1 MKKMTKKAVSLGLV
15 ATMALSMTACNSA
28 TGNNSTTTAPETTS
42 TEATSA
48 DSTTEVSSSE
58 ETTTQQAEIVKP
70 EKIKVMWD
78 GTIFKEGDNYAEAFY
93 KALEEKL
100 GIQIEWVRPDHSGY
114 ADQIGIAFNDKSTLA
129 DVVVLPSNF
138 YASYAA
144 QGNLWNMT
152 DAWNNSEIANSGR
165 LNSYAD
171 SVINTWLTKGPDGEE
186 GIYGMYPARGGG
198 CVTYVNKALAEQAGY
213 TEDTLPT
220 TWAEYQEFLAAL
232 KNVTGAAPILAAG
245 LVTGEA
251 PYVNYLP
258 EFYQDAYPDFY
269 YDETAGTWVDG
280 FTTDAMAAAL
290 DRLAWGVSEGYLDA
304 DIFSNPSTS
313 KVRDKFY
320 EGTSTSVFTYWAG
333 TWAQTITDK
342 LANKGWD
349 EGVWVLK
356 PIAEVGAYTERLSP
370 MICITSACQNPE
382 GVFKYFIDPILDG
395 GEVQTLWQYGVEGTH
410 YVVGDDGKFVFQ
422 LTESAARDG
431 KSSKTAKNLFESQL
445 KIADFDSA
453 VYPDGDPGAGTSTTE
468 AARNSFSIFNENSKF
483 APKMNATDESLE
495 NQSTIWNEKTRLIA
509 AVAQGQMTGAEA
521 IAEYQANCGALSQ
534 SVLDSFNH

>member
-28 TGNNSTTTAPETTS
+28 TGNNESTTPSSQTETTS
-42 TEATSA
+42 TNESTSGNETTTET
-48 DSTTEVSSSE
+48 STTEVKE
-58 ETTTQQAEIVKP
+58 VVKP
-70 EKIKVMWD
+70 EKVKVMWD
-78 GTIFKEGDNYAEAFY
+78 GTIFKEGENYAEAFY
-93 KALEEKL
+93 DALEAKL
-100 GIQIEWVRPDHSGY
+100 GIKIEWVRPDHSGY

-129 DVVVLPSNF
+129 DVVILPSNY

-152 DAWNNSEIANSGR
+152 DAWNNSEVVSSGR

-171 SVINTWLTKGPDGEE
+171 SVISTWYTKGPDGQE
-186 GIYGMYPARGGG
+186 GIFGMYPARGGG

-245 LVTGEA
+245 LVTDEA

-269 YDETAGTWVDG
+269 YDETAGAWVDG

-290 DRLAWGVSEGYLDA
+290 DRLAWGVSEGYIDA
-304 DIFSNPSTS
+304 DIFSKPSTS

-349 EGVWVLK
+349 EGVWVLN
-356 PIAEVGAYTERLSP
+356 PIEETGAYLERLSP
-370 MICITSACQNPE
+370 MICITSACENPE
-382 GVFKYFIDPILDG
+382 GVFQYFVEPILDG
-395 GEVQTLWQYGVEGTH
+395 GETQMLWQYGVEGTH
-410 YVVGDDGKFVFQ
+410 YVVAEDGTLQFQ
-422 LTESAARDG
+422 LTESAVRDG
-431 KSSKTAKNLFESQL
+431 KSTKTAKNLFESQL
-445 KIADFDSA
+445 KISEFDTTL
-453 VYPDGDPGAGTSTTE
+453 YPNGDPGAGTAATE
-468 AARNSFSIFNENSKF
+468 VARNSFNVFNEHSKY

-495 NQSTIWNEKTRLIA
+495 AQSTIWNEKTRLIA

-521 IAEYQANCGALSQ
+521 IAEYNANCGALSQ
-534 SVLDSFNH
+534 AVLDSFNN